1 MSSSFTSR
9 KKSSGKAGTS
19 DVTDT
24 MQSATIRRRKWLQS
38 LSTEKRDELRQ
49 KDRLRKQQQRAR
61 KRENQHEHMQD
72 ATTPPAGGSSK
83 DIAMDTDFFEKESD
97 GPAMDT
103 SRSGHYRPSKLVR
116 FDSPE
121 SDAEHADFA
130 FAPESESRHIESI
143 HTQMDYTT
151 NGTKDLTVGIIG
163 RKVPAQS
170 ATVQWHDGRITV
182 LPTIV
187 KKGVNIFQHG
197 DVEVVKYFAS
207 FPESTPSSEYVLHLS
222 TADMER
228 QEIVEI
234 IECALRDNK
243 PVVVRG
249 NRANTTT
256 EMTTEW
262 LDRKFG
268 INPDMPV
275 SIHGELSINIAVN
288 AIRRAI
294 QMQKRVFQILC
305 ILTRLAQYLPLSQVS
320 MTQPK
325 YNASWTCH
333 MYTEASQSP

>member
-1 MSSSFTSR
+1 
-9 KKSSGKAGTS
+9 
-19 DVTDT
+19 
-24 MQSATIRRRKWLQS
+24 MQR
-38 LSTEKRDELRQ
+38 
-49 KDRLRKQQQRAR
+49 
-61 KRENQHEHMQD
+61 
-72 ATTPPAGGSSK
+72 ATTPPEGGSSK